1 MQSRKWFQVL
11 FVAVLCTVLFAVIA
25 SAKDR
30 EDGRAN
36 PGAKAPHQKIV
47 IQNQNGQQVGPVGHW
62 TPIQRF
68 NQTVPSPFGKA
79 VDSCSGSCNCGTC
92 GCYGTYDCCAAGCGA
107 CFAVACGYI

>member
-1 MQSRKWFQVL
+1 MRSRKLIQVL
-11 FVAVLCTVLFAVIA
+11 FVAVLCTVLLAVVA

-36 PGAKAPHQKIV
+36 PGAKAPHQQII
-47 IQNQNGQQVGPVGHW
+47 IQNGHQGPVGHW
-62 TPIQRF
+62 TPIQKF

-79 VDSCSGSCNCGTC
+79 ADSCSGSCNCDTC

-107 CFAVACGYI
+107 CFAVACGFI